1 MQIQKSN
8 VHIDTMITCIKSE
21 KRIHPFENNSHCKTI
36 LPQKTCVWLS
46 KHVIRT
52 YYKEHFSE
60 FSLSNK
66 KVAIGG
72 IYS

>member
-36 LPQKTCVWLS
+36 LPQKTCVWLI
-46 KHVIRT
+46 VIRT